1 MRHLDLLN
9 GIPLDYRSRF
19 ILTCAPSPPPAPDYQ
34 GAAAQQGAQNIKAAQ
49 VQGKINNPNVINPYG
64 TQTVE
69 WGTGFDQEGYDK
81 ALANYNKQ
89 QQAYKQAYDRWRLGD
104 EGYQRS
110 IMDGADPIGGQGNFD
125 FLGNIPVLG
134 GLFGGGGR
142 GPSEGPFEAFW
153 PSGKAPK
160 APSRDAFILNPN
172 QATITQRFS
181 PEQQAIFDESNIAKL
196 LLSQLASKG
205 ARTADSVIGEPLDFS
220 GIPQTGSYDD
230 TRQKVIDAYMSRA
243 NEDFNKRWDEERSG
257 LIAAGLSPTTK
268 AYGNSRQQLERG
280 RNDAYQQAEIYGGNA
295 ASQAYGMDEARRRQ
309 AISEILA
316 QRSTPLN
323 EITALMSGSQ
333 VSNPFTVPGYGGG
346 GQVQPAPTFAGFQQG
361 ANYNTDL
368 YNAQAAAAGNQ
379 QSGLIGLGGTALMAG
394 AMM

>member
-9 GIPLDYRSRF
+9 GIPLDFRSRF
-19 ILTCAPSPPPAPDYQ
+19 ALTCAPSPPPAPDYV
-34 GAAAQQGAQNIKAAQ
+34 GAAQQQGEQNIKAAQ
-49 VQGKINNPNVINPYG
+49 VQGKINNPNIINPYG

-69 WGTGFDQEGYDK
+69 WGTGFDQTGYDK
-81 ALANYNKQ
+81 AMQSYEAKNKEY
-89 QQAYKQAYDRWRLGD
+89 QQAYNRWKLGD

-125 FLGNIPVLG
+125 ALGNIPVLG

-142 GPSEGPFEAFW
+142 GPYEGPFDMKR
-153 PSGKAPK
+153 PGKPD
-160 APSRDAFILNPN
+160 RDSFILNPN
-172 QATITQRFS
+172 QATITQKFS
-181 PEQQAIFDESNIAKL
+181 PEQQAIFDESNTAKL

-205 ARTADSVIGEPLDFS
+205 ARTADSVVGTPLDFS
-220 GIPQTGSYDD
+220 GVPQTGSYDD
-230 TRQKVIDAYMSRA
+230 TRKKVVDAYMSRA
-243 NEDFNKRWDEERSG
+243 NEDFNKRWDDERSG

-316 QRSTPLN
+316 QRATPLN
-323 EITALMSGSQ
+323 EISALMSGSQ

-368 YNAQAAAAGNQ
+368 YNAQAAASGNQ

>member
-9 GIPLDYRSRF
+9 GFPLDYRSRF
-19 ILTCAPSPPPAPDYQ
+19 VLTCSPSPPPAPDYQ
-34 GAAAQQGAQNIKAAQ
+34 GAAQQQGAQSIKAAQ

-69 WGTGFDQEGYDK
+69 WGTGFDQAGYDK
-81 ALANYNKQ
+81 AMQKYNTDLANYEK
-89 QQAYKQAYDRWRLGD
+89 AYNTWKTGGNYEPGLLENLPGSSMLRD
-104 EGYQRS
+104 
-110 IMDGADPIGGQGNFD
+110 IPVIGG
-125 FLGNIPVLG
+125 LLG
-134 GLFGGGGR
+134 GDTR
-142 GPSEGPFEAFW
+142 GPYEGPFDLKR
-153 PSGKAPK
+153 PGT
-160 APSRDAFILNPN
+160 PSRDAFILNPN
-172 QATITQRFS
+172 QATITQKFS

-220 GIPQTGSYDD
+220 GVPQTGSYDD

-309 AISEILA
+309 AISEIIA